1 MDLGAV
7 FRKSLKNVI
16 FVEKSLKFLF
26 FLPSSPSILTKSNK
40 TVVSARV
47 SPRCVGNI
55 FDAIFW
61 FSQQKVRKISE
72 FEIVCHKFLVRY

>member
-1 MDLGAV
+1 MFIDRISKIQKFKFTMDLGAV

-40 TVVSARV
+40 TIVSASV
-47 SPRCVGNI
+47 SPRRVRII
-55 FDAIFW
+55 FREIFW
-61 FSQQKVRKISE
+61 FSQ
-72 FEIVCHKFLVRY
+72 